1 MNKVRSIAE
10 KYLSGLLKRY
20 VNRYI
25 VLLADVVVST
35 AATSISLLF
44 FEIAM
49 KRTYEFAQYALL
61 AGISVIVSVIAF
73 LITRSYAGVVR
84 HTSMRELWR
93 SFFASFIKA
102 ITVYLIIMTSES
114 VRSQFDFSYNGALI
128 FSLSDMIMTL
138 FFLILMRIFITNL
151 YSLLVVSSIP
161 EYYIKNVLIY
171 GTDDESV
178 STLNYLDKAHKTK
191 YRCAGFITADTGNS
205 DKLLCGYKVY
215 HIDNPD
221 NYARLISSK
230 LIFSI
235 IFPTSVQAR
244 REDDRMIKW
253 STDNRVQVLIK
264 PLFTNLSSEDRKSV
278 V

>member
-1 MNKVRSIAE
+1 MNKLRSIAE

-49 KRTYEFAQYALL
+49 KRSYEFAQYALL
-61 AGISVIVSVIAF
+61 AGISVIVSIIAF
-73 LITRSYAGVVR
+73 LITRSYAGVIR

-114 VRSQFDFSYNGALI
+114 VRSQFNFSYSGALI

-138 FFLILMRIFITNL
+138 FFMILMRILIT
-151 YSLLVVSSIP
+151 
-161 EYYIKNVLIY
+161 IK
-171 GTDDESV
+171 
-178 STLNYLDKAHKTK
+178 K
-191 YRCAGFITADTGNS
+191 
-205 DKLLCGYKVY
+205 
-215 HIDNPD
+215 
-221 NYARLISSK
+221 
-230 LIFSI
+230 
-235 IFPTSVQAR
+235 
-244 REDDRMIKW
+244 
-253 STDNRVQVLIK
+253 
-264 PLFTNLSSEDRKSV
+264 
-278 V
+278 